1 MYKNNLIMGNNMK
14 KILVLVLI
22 LCSVIV
28 FAKPIPKEN
37 HSIQGVE
44 SEKIKNLEFIE
55 KVYIDWTDHRYKVES
70 IEFDSNEIS
79 EKRAERQIGVNLN
92 GILLDLIVNTGLGL
106 DYSMY
111 DCINKMN
118 SEKSDIENN
127 AVQDFNNKL
136 LDELLGNFTRNVTEP
151 KNDKYKII
159 QTMDMNVN
167 TFKYIKNYY
176 MDKEYKKID
185 EYLNLKYKNVKYIND
200 KVKIFGTIKEFDSEK
215 QLNTDL
221 DYVPY
226 KLKKGKITGLIINI
240 DKNQLKL
247 TNSLC
252 PKIRLS
258 NGDIIYSPAIWL
270 NDEDNRKLMFNEVSD
285 FSYIEGDCKI
295 DKEENPLIVNAINLY
310 GKNGIYTDI
319 VIDKRD
325 AYLVQQY
332 YFYLLENHLLNGHW
346 INKKTVSENYKFIY
360 VNNLTDTWN
369 CKVHDYN
376 IFLEPENIRKLGA
389 SSADINSHVNFWYET
404 EFK

>member
-1 MYKNNLIMGNNMK
+1 MK
-14 KILVLVLI
+14 KVLVLVLI
-22 LCSVIV
+22 LCSVLT

-44 SEKIKNLEFIE
+44 SEMIKNSEVIK
-55 KVYIDWTDHRYKVES
+55 KVYIDWTDHRYKIES
-70 IEFDSNEIS
+70 IEFDKNEINKK
-79 EKRAERQIGVNLN
+79 EAERQISVLLN
-92 GILLDLIVNTGLGL
+92 DVLIDLIVNTGLGL
-106 DYSMY
+106 DYSIN
-111 DCINKMN
+111 DCIDKMY
-118 SEKSDIENN
+118 SENLNNEKIDIEEYY
-127 AVQDFNNKL
+127 NKIKK
-136 LDELLGNFTRNVTEP
+136 ELLQHFIRNVTEP

-159 QTMDMNVN
+159 QAMNMN
-167 TFKYIKNYY
+167 INKFLSIKNYY
-176 MDKEYKKID
+176 IYQEYKKID

-200 KVKIFGTIKEFDSEK
+200 KVKIFGTIKEFDADK

-270 NDEDNRKLMFNEVSD
+270 NNEDNRKLMFNEVSD

-295 DKEENPLIVNAINLY
+295 DKEENPLIVNAVNLY

-346 INKKTVSENYKFIY
+346 INKKTVSENYNFIY

-404 EFK
+404 ESK